1 MNPSD
6 PVNRYT
12 ELLAGRA
19 LGDLTLEEERELA
32 LLGKQLGI
40 SPDAELELLAATL
53 ALEPVLQ
60 SREPMP
66 AGLAAR
72 LLQKAHLIGLP
83 GGSPIIYPQV
93 PAWKNIL
100 LHPMTGWA
108 AAAAVVILSLV
119 LTQTEAPLPPEQAA
133 ALLRSAD
140 KDLIERRFVGLGEF
154 KQASGQVLWSDA
166 QQRGFMI
173 LTGIPVNDPR
183 KAQYQLWIVDPTR
196 DSDAPVDGGV
206 FDIPSN
212 GSPVVVPI
220 AAKLALSNPQAFV
233 ITREHPGGVVK
244 SKQEHLVALA
254 KN

>member
-1 MNPSD
+1 MNPPDSL
-6 PVNRYT
+6 NRYN

-19 LGDLTLEEERELA
+19 FGDLTLEEERELA
-32 LLGKQLGI
+32 LLSKQSGI
-40 SPDAELELLAATL
+40 SPDADLELLATAL
-53 ALEPVLQ
+53 ALDPVLQ
-60 SREPMP
+60 RTEPMP

-72 LLQKAHLIGLP
+72 LHQKADMIGLP

-108 AAAAVVILSLV
+108 AAAAVVILSFV
-119 LTQTEAPLPPEQAA
+119 LTQTKAPLPLDQAA
-133 ALLRSAD
+133 AYLRSVD
-140 KDLIERRFVGLGEF
+140 KNLIERRFVGLGEF
-154 KQASGQVLWSDA
+154 KQAAGQVLWSDA

-173 LTGIPVNDPR
+173 LTGIPANDPR

>member
-6 PVNRYT
+6 PVNPYN

-19 LGDLTLEEERELA
+19 LGDLSLEEERELA
-32 LLGKQLGI
+32 SLGKQLGI
-40 SPDAELELLAATL
+40 SPDADLEFLAGAL

-60 SREPMP
+60 RPEPMP

-72 LLQKAHLIGLP
+72 LHQQADLIGLP

-100 LHPMTGWA
+100 VHPMTGWA

-119 LTQTEAPLPPEQAA
+119 LTHTEAPLPPEQAA
-133 ALLRSAD
+133 ALLRSVD
-140 KDLIERRFVGLGEF
+140 KDLIERKFEGLGEF
-154 KQASGQVLWSDA
+154 QQASGQVLWSDA

-173 LTGIPVNDPR
+173 LSGIPANDPR
-183 KAQYQLWIVDPTR
+183 KAQYQLWVVDPSR

-220 AAKLALSNPQAFV
+220 VAKLALSNPRAFV

-244 SKQEHLVALA
+244 SKQEYVVAVA

>member
-6 PVNRYT
+6 SENRYN

-19 LGDLTLEEERELA
+19 LGDLMLEEERELA
-32 LLGKQLGI
+32 LLGEQSGI
-40 SPDAELELLAATL
+40 SPDADLELLAASL
-53 ALEPVLQ
+53 AVESVLQ
-60 SREPMP
+60 RLEPMP

-72 LLQKAHLIGLP
+72 LHRKADMIGLP

-100 LHPMTGWA
+100 LNPMIGWA
-108 AAAAVVILSLV
+108 AAAAILILSLV
-119 LTQTEAPLPPEQAA
+119 LMRTEAPLPPELAA
-133 ALLRSAD
+133 ARLHSQD
-140 KDLIERRFVGLGEF
+140 KDLIERNFEGLGEF

-173 LTGIPVNDPR
+173 LTGIPANDPR

-196 DSDAPVDGGV
+196 DADAPVDGGV
-206 FDIPSN
+206 FDIPDN

-220 AAKLALSNPQAFV
+220 AAKLALSKPQAFV
-233 ITREHPGGVVK
+233 ITLEHPGGVVK
-244 SKQEHLVALA
+244 SKQENLVALA